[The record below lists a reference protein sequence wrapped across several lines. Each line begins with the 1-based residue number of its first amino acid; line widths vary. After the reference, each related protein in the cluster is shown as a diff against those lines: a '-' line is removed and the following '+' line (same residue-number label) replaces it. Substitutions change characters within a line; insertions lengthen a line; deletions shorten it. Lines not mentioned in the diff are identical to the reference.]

1 MTCSVNSIAIAPID
15 VVVIAIRATEIP
27 SHGRSCLSDAARA
40 SAAPCLFRL
49 KARWMTTAAVV
60 RSDET
65 MNHSSDA
72 PLTLGST
79 AAASMQVGRTQAAS
93 AILMSVKAVEGFAQR
108 VTASFRTRS
117 QYVTATAAVLSNTN
131 TTLTHT
137 HHNRRQLLAH
147 TSMATVL
154 LRLREAN
161 ERRAQCCR
169 MMLRLHSGGAADVP
183 REGQHC
189 NATGRHGNMSGAHTG
204 YDGDAPVLSDG
215 GWRRAAG
222 GRCERRCVRRPRAP
236 PRAAPP
242 HQ

>member
-1 MTCSVNSIAIAPID
+1 MSHSAIIPRRRGTDPLSGSWRLTGSTKAVEARLGGRAPAPRASISAAWLGGFGEGVAMTCSVNSIAIAPID

-27 SHGRSCLSDAARA
+27 SRGRSCLSDAARA

-131 TTLTHT
+131 TYAY
-137 HHNRRQLLAH
+137 AH
-147 TSMATVL
+147 SPQPPTATRPHVHGHSVAPTS
-154 LRLREAN
+154 RSE
-161 ERRAQCCR
+161 
-169 MMLRLHSGGAADVP
+169 
-183 REGQHC
+183 
-189 NATGRHGNMSGAHTG
+189 
-204 YDGDAPVLSDG
+204 
-215 GWRRAAG
+215 
-222 GRCERRCVRRPRAP
+222 
-236 PRAAPP
+236 
-242 HQ
+242 